1 MWSLA
6 FAPFFILPAAYI
18 SFALPCL
25 WVAFEPRKT
34 QKVTRIYL
42 LLFAWAFCANI
53 SSLYWIAY
61 AVYLSFGQSLLGAGV
76 AGISILLLCCYL
88 SLFTLGALLAQ
99 RLLLRLYPSESA
111 LFRIGIFV
119 CTFVLAESLRSVLFG
134 GFPWNLAGYTWNI
147 SIMLLQINA
156 LGGIA
161 LTSLLALCSYA
172 IAALAIFHILAKRT
186 RKACIC
192 ALVSLAIPASAAAFG
207 AWRLEATPAIDK
219 NSPTIRIVQ
228 PNIQQHKKW
237 RESDAINNFRRTINL
252 SKEKRASSISLLL
265 WPETAFPYRLKT
277 EDVANEQMLLH
288 PWMPQLIA
296 IVPRWMVFGAVRES
310 KQQRSTKGY
319 RNSLIMID
327 NFGRIKGLYDKV
339 KLVPFGEFI
348 PFSRHLLGTTIQT
361 LTSFPSFESGD
372 ENNKLLKAN
381 PALKLSVQICYEAI
395 FFEFL
400 PFSLQRKNSK
410 IDQADL
416 LFNATN
422 DGWFGRSSGPYQ
434 HLQMARVRAIERG
447 IPLFRAAN
455 TGISAAFDSFGHEIA
470 RLPLE
475 SEGWIDAPLPPKTKH
490 LLLMSKIGNSLFWL
504 LWASISFSLILIRK
518 KL

>member
-76 AGISILLLCCYL
+76 AGISLLLLCCYL

-147 SIMLLQINA
+147 SIMLLQTNA

-186 RKACIC
+186 SFLCFLLPVGI
-192 ALVSLAIPASAAAFG
+192 LV
-207 AWRLEATPAIDK
+207 
-219 NSPTIRIVQ
+219 
-228 PNIQQHKKW
+228 
-237 RESDAINNFRRTINL
+237 
-252 SKEKRASSISLLL
+252 
-265 WPETAFPYRLKT
+265 ET
-277 EDVANEQMLLH
+277 
-288 PWMPQLIA
+288 
-296 IVPRWMVFGAVRES
+296 
-310 KQQRSTKGY
+310 
-319 RNSLIMID
+319 
-327 NFGRIKGLYDKV
+327 
-339 KLVPFGEFI
+339 
-348 PFSRHLLGTTIQT
+348 
-361 LTSFPSFESGD
+361 
-372 ENNKLLKAN
+372 
-381 PALKLSVQICYEAI
+381 
-395 FFEFL
+395 
-400 PFSLQRKNSK
+400 FSLRCDYFQSRDTPS
-410 IDQADL
+410 
-416 LFNATN
+416 
-422 DGWFGRSSGPYQ
+422 
-434 HLQMARVRAIERG
+434 
-447 IPLFRAAN
+447 
-455 TGISAAFDSFGHEIA
+455 
-470 RLPLE
+470 
-475 SEGWIDAPLPPKTKH
+475 
-490 LLLMSKIGNSLFWL
+490 
-504 LWASISFSLILIRK
+504 
-518 KL
+518 